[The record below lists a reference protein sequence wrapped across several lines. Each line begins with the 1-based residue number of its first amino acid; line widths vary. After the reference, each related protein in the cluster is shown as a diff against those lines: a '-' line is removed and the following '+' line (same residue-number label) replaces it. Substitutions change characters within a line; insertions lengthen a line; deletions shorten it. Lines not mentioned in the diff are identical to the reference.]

1 MYSFLR
7 ETRLILFDSK
17 NRFDRRTKIESND
30 SIPQFRGIDFDAV
43 IIFAINI
50 ALKNNHHTQNMLS
63 ASAVDGIW
71 RACLFKLSKL
81 LPLDASRRRRRR
93 RKKNE
98 EETKTAIDVRSTSDD
113 DEDDENDSQYHSD
126 DEDIDDL
133 TVYLRYLAILDR
145 LNLCERSCVHPQKHR
160 LIDRLMSLAYF
171 RVSTLRREIEHEE
184 DEEIFETETVDERLR
199 HRNEAK
205 ESGEMVVPER
215 FRRERRRFLM
225 EEVTRVVEKA
235 RADLA
240 SSAIIETAKD
250 DASEEEK
257 KADEEEKMDETSD
270 MEKDGEEETNVTEM
284 EECEEEEEE
293 EEEEEV
299 KEKRASS
306 VEYADAHR
314 KAVVHMQRHARGCL
328 ARKKMRRKAEEE
340 LERLGMLVP
349 SDERRMKSG
358 KTKMNICVD
367 SSGSTAAAA
376 AGSENEGEE
385 EKEDIETKIERTR
398 NERLREYLQNQPRVY
413 EQTKKALLE
422 EHSRESVLAL
432 ETFVREYR
440 ETHEGAAPEWK
451 DIVNDAESN
460 TDDAVSHR
468 SVLYL
473 LEATENSESENDEN
487 DDDRRCGFEALRKIL
502 AESERAFPSTRIDD
516 YIDDEI
522 DEKAQERRRDENNRE
537 RRCTHFS
544 ERAEKSAIEKKILKE
559 VSMEIKENVKLV
571 LDEMRAKDASSS
583 SPSTRSEE
591 GGNAKT
597 KKAVATKKEKNNN
610 KKKNNANEEVED
622 EKKNKKKNKKTDKK
636 SIKAKKCSSAS
647 SAAAQRETALYDSID
662 AYPITKYLLESNVQ
676 IDATCETN
684 NEKYEKFIASGAD
697 EFAYGVPEE
706 DEAVKSDR
714 SIDDQR
720 RAIESIK
727 SNVLIP
733 LGASGASDVWME
745 SFRAMKPKHLLFVGP
760 RGCGQKHFAKNVLA
774 RETGS
779 VFFDASIESVSRRM
793 KMTTDNENDDDINN
807 ISDSALRFKDHDDNG
822 KDEEIAFCTDL
833 LKQTFQLAKKWAP
846 SVVYVGNIEDA
857 FATGKRKKK
866 KKSTKTK
873 TKAKG
878 SAKTNEKDEKEEEEE
893 KINTDSVAIAKNGTD
908 GRMQRERAPARR
920 LKKIDPKSF
929 KSALTAALKS
939 LEKEN
944 SCSRRVCVV
953 ASISDASRL
962 TKKDEKS
969 LLGKIFHPKDAFVAP
984 FMRPSR
990 AARYDL
996 LKTFYREIADE
1007 YTETFERCN
1016 ASSMKKSKTSRVLVA
1031 DGARDEGAVS
1041 ELSHFSETCNRKVL
1055 KLCVR
1060 EGFRKAAE
1068 YIVSSSSSFSSSSS
1082 SSPSSSISSS
1092 NNSSAKSLNR
1102 DDCII
1107 QPRAFTDGQRA
1118 LVWRFASEHLR
1129 TLREETQKRI
1139 VEEEEEEE
1147 KDEARDDDIAS
1158 KEESSHFSLF
1168 FFANEE
1174 NDAILR
1180 VFAKRVCSSSSSSS
1194 LSRRRRR

>member
-1 MYSFLR
+1 
-7 ETRLILFDSK
+7 
-17 NRFDRRTKIESND
+17 
-30 SIPQFRGIDFDAV
+30 
-43 IIFAINI
+43 
-50 ALKNNHHTQNMLS
+50 MLS

-93 RKKNE
+93 RRKKNE
-98 EETKTAIDVRSTSDD
+98 EEQTTKTAIDVRSTSDD
-113 DEDDENDSQYHSD
+113 DENENDSQNHSD
-126 DEDIDDL
+126 DEDTDDL

-171 RVSTLRREIEHEE
+171 RVSTLRREIEQEEE

-205 ESGEMVVPER
+205 ERGEMVVPER

-240 SSAIIETAKD
+240 SLAIIETAKD

-376 AGSENEGEE
+376 TGSENEGEE

-468 SVLYL
+468 SVLRS
-473 LEATENSESENDEN
+473 LEAIENSESENDEN
-487 DDDRRCGFEALRKIL
+487 GDDRRCGFEALRKIL

-537 RRCTHFS
+537 RRCTRFS

-559 VSMEIKENVKLV
+559 VSMEIKENVKLA

-591 GGNAKT
+591 GENAKT
-597 KKAVATKKEKNNN
+597 KSAVATKKEKKK
-610 KKKNNANEEVED
+610 KKKNDANEEVED
-622 EKKNKKKNKKTDKK
+622 EKKKKNKSKKTDKK
-636 SIKAKKCSSAS
+636 SIKDNKKCSSAS
-647 SAAAQRETALYDSID
+647 SAAAAQRETALYNSID
-662 AYPITKYLLESNVQ
+662 AYPMTKYLLENNIQ
-676 IDATCETN
+676 IDATCATN
-684 NEKYEKFIASGAD
+684 NENNEKFIASGAD

-706 DEAVKSDR
+706 EEAVKPDR

-733 LGASGASDVWME
+733 LGASGASDAWME
-745 SFRAMKPKHLLFVGP
+745 SFRAHKPKHLLFVGP

-774 RETGS
+774 RETGG
-779 VFFDASIESVSRRM
+779 VFFDASIENVSRRM
-793 KMTTDNENDDDINN
+793 RLSRQNENDDDINN
-807 ISDSALRFKDHDDNG
+807 ISDSALPSKDHDNDNG
-822 KDEEIAFCTDL
+822 KDEEIAFCADL

-857 FATGKRKKK
+857 FATGKQKKK
-866 KKSTKTK
+866 KNKKSNKTK
-873 TKAKG
+873 TKGKG
-878 SAKTNEKDEKEEEEE
+878 SAKTNENDEEDEKEE
-893 KINTDSVAIAKNGTD
+893 KINTDSVAIAVNTGTD
-908 GRMQRERAPARR
+908 GRTQREAPARR

-953 ASISDASRL
+953 ASISDASRF

-969 LLGKIFHPKDAFVAP
+969 LFGKIFHSKDAFVAP

-1007 YTETFERCN
+1007 YTKTLEKCN
-1016 ASSMKKSKTSRVLVA
+1016 ALSMKKSMRSKVSVA

-1068 YIVSSSSSFSSSSS
+1068 YIASSSSSS
-1082 SSPSSSISSS
+1082 SSPSVINSS
-1092 NNSSAKSLNR
+1092 NAKSTNR
-1102 DDCII
+1102 GECII

-1129 TLREETQKRI
+1129 TLREETRKRI
-1139 VEEEEEEE
+1139 IEEEEEQE
-1147 KDEARDDDIAS
+1147 EARDND
-1158 KEESSHFSLF
+1158 E

-1180 VFAKRVCSSSSSSS
+1180 AFAKRVCSSSSSSFS
-1194 LSRRRRR
+1194 SRRRR

>member
-1 MYSFLR
+1 M
-7 ETRLILFDSK
+7 
-17 NRFDRRTKIESND
+17 
-30 SIPQFRGIDFDAV
+30 PQFRGIDFDAV

-93 RKKNE
+93 KKNG

-113 DEDDENDSQYHSD
+113 DDENDSQHHSDD

-171 RVSTLRREIEHEE
+171 RVSTLRREIEQEE
-184 DEEIFETETVDERLR
+184 DEEIFETGTVDERLR

-240 SSAIIETAKD
+240 SSAIVETAKD

-257 KADEEEKMDETSD
+257 KADEEKEMDKTSD
-270 MEKDGEEETNVTEM
+270 TEKDGEGESNVTEM

-293 EEEEEV
+293 EEEEEKV

-306 VEYADAHR
+306 VKYADAHR

-349 SDERRMKSG
+349 NDERRMKSG

-385 EKEDIETKIERTR
+385 EEEKEDIETKIERTR
-398 NERLREYLQNQPRVY
+398 NERLREYLQNQPRMY

-422 EHSRESVLAL
+422 EHSRKSVLAL

-451 DIVNDAESN
+451 DIVNDTEKNGGDAES
-460 TDDAVSHR
+460 HR
-468 SVLYL
+468 NVLHL
-473 LEATENSESENDEN
+473 LEAIENSESENDEN
-487 DDDRRCGFEALRKIL
+487 DGDRRCGFEALRKIL

-516 YIDDEI
+516 YIDNEK
-522 DEKAQERRRDENNRE
+522 DEKARERRRDENNRE
-537 RRCTHFS
+537 RRCTRFS

-559 VSMEIKENVKLV
+559 VSMEIKENVKLA
-571 LDEMRAKDASSS
+571 LDEMRAKDGSSS

-591 GGNAKT
+591 GENAKT
-597 KKAVATKKEKNNN
+597 KSAVATKKEKEE
-610 KKKNNANEEVED
+610 KKKKDANEEVED
-622 EKKNKKKNKKTDKK
+622 EKKKKKKNKNKNKKTDKK
-636 SIKAKKCSSAS
+636 SIKANKKCSSAS

-684 NEKYEKFIASGAD
+684 NEKYEKFVASGAD

-706 DEAVKSDR
+706 EEAVKPDR

-720 RAIESIK
+720 GAIESIK

-733 LGASGASDVWME
+733 LGASGASDAWME
-745 SFRAMKPKHLLFVGP
+745 SFRANKPKHLLFVGP
-760 RGCGQKHFAKNVLA
+760 RGCGQKHFAKNILV

-779 VFFDASIESVSRRM
+779 VFFDASIENVSRRM

-807 ISDSALRFKDHDDNG
+807 ISDSALRLKDHDDNG

-866 KKSTKTK
+866 KKKKSTKTK
-873 TKAKG
+873 TKGKG

-893 KINTDSVAIAKNGTD
+893 KINTDSVAIVKNRTD
-908 GRMQRERAPARR
+908 GRIQREAPSRR

-962 TKKDEKS
+962 TKKDEKCLFS
-969 LLGKIFHPKDAFVAP
+969 KIFHPKDAFVAP

-996 LKTFYREIADE
+996 LKTFYREIADG

-1016 ASSMKKSKTSRVLVA
+1016 VLSMKTSKSSRVLVA

-1068 YIVSSSSSFSSSSS
+1068 YIASSSSS
-1082 SSPSSSISSS
+1082 SSSSCPSDISS
-1092 NNSSAKSLNR
+1092 SSAKSPNR
-1102 DDCII
+1102 GECII

-1139 VEEEEEEE
+1139 IEEEEEEE
-1147 KDEARDDDIAS
+1147 EEASDN
-1158 KEESSHFSLF
+1158 EE

-1180 VFAKRVCSSSSSSS
+1180 AFAKRVRSSSSSSS
-1194 LSRRRRR
+1194 SSRRRR